1 MGRPYSL
8 DLRDRV
14 ARFVVSGGTCREA
27 TARFGVGVATAV
39 RWSQRLRAEGSPAA
53 RPMGGHRPLVLA
65 AERAWLLS
73 RIAEEPD
80 LTLRAIR
87 AELAARGVSVSY
99 DAVWRFYLREGVTFK
114 KKPARRRAGPAGRG
128 PQTGALETPSEPA

>member
-14 ARFVVSGGTCREA
+14 ARFVVAGGTCREA
-27 TARFGVGVATAV
+27 AERFGVGVATAV
-39 RWSQRLRAEGSPAA
+39 RWSQRLRSEGSPAA
-53 RPMGGHRPLVLA
+53 RRWAVIGRWSWRG
-65 AERAWLLS
+65 ERDWLLA
-73 RIAEEPD
+73 RIAEQPD

-87 AELAARGVSVSY
+87 AELAQRGVVVSY
-99 DAVWRFYLREGVTFK
+99 DAVWRFYLRQGVTFK

-128 PQTGALETPSEPA
+128 AQAGALAAPSGEA